1 MGASLRTA
9 MRPKLFTATTPLL
22 AKKHGTVVRFSVA
35 LKLIIV
41 FYGSL

>member
-1 MGASLRTA
+1 MGALLRTA
-9 MRPKLFTATTPLL
+9 MRPKPFAATTPLP
-22 AKKHGTVVRFSVA
+22 AKKHGTAVRFSVA